1 MSKIETARKGW
12 VRKLGW
18 LKSIFQVLGTVFS
31 GIGNQLFKSSV
42 KSNHSQISGNRESTI
57 KHNRGAFIIRRNKNC
72 EIEDNEFDGRTN

>member
-42 KSNHSQISGNRESTI
+42 KSN
-57 KHNRGAFIIRRNKNC
+57 RGAFLIRRNKNC